1 MTSNHYP
8 PPSAYYASELST
20 SSLRAESPSLLDRCL
35 GLLPGWVQTSGY
47 SAHVTRVLQ
56 YADRGDYKRRWT
68 GNARSRRERRSN
80 RPSSARRAVSH
91 LLSVPVLLTLAWL
104 LVLWHGERQS
114 FRDHIGRCDW
124 EKWENW
130 HHARPSDAGDD
141 HAAGSAASPH
151 RLIFVADPQLVDPHT
166 YPGRPW
172 PLSSLTIY
180 YTDLYLRRSFS
191 LLQGVLAPHTI
202 IFLGDLFDGGREWS
216 TGSTKS
222 PEQRWRRYGETF
234 WLREYE
240 RFGRIFL
247 QKPVSASSRC
257 PKTTGDVYGSCRA
270 APRIIATLPGN
281 HDLGLGSDI
290 QLPVRDRFNAF
301 FGEGNRVDVIGNH
314 TFVSVDTVSLSAK
327 DAGLGQPPAQAA
339 GNVNDGNENVWRPAQ
354 DFLNDLKGKMAQ
366 AAAREVRFLS
376 GATRGVEAGDKERYR
391 HEIGIPGD
399 RQPQL
404 HARGEVTG
412 HSTNFPTIVLTH
424 IPLYRDAGTK
434 CGPLRERW
442 PPSET
447 TDDGGSDE
455 RNAIKIQKG
464 YRYQN
469 VLTPSLSQEIVDKAG
484 GVGGG
489 RNGVVYAFSGDDHDH
504 CDVAHT
510 RYSHSTGEGQAGTA
524 KATAKIREITVK
536 SISWAMGVRR
546 PGFVM
551 ASLWNP
557 IGLDGEGQQVSSDG
571 GAAAAAAA
579 AEGAR
584 QTIQTHLCLLPDQL
598 GIFVRY
604 AWLFVVTVVA
614 LGARAVV
621 RTVSASRARAAFK
634 QRREQGSHD
643 DRDLSQEE
651 SDAESRAGQERAG
664 QEKTTVDKCYP
675 SQQQHQRAAP
685 PSHRFS
691 RGGEPGAKAPFGLP
705 VAVGAPLPGLGP
717 DRSNGHH
724 HVISLVSGSSSR
736 TSADVEKSQRQHRR
750 NTISSGHSRT
760 RQPGHNHNRHDH
772 SQVNGGGGGGGGGAT
787 MQPAP
792 TTDGHGHGIDS
803 PSSSSSPTSPT
814 SSSSSSS
821 SGQHECDGKGKRR
834 SRMIHS
840 QKGLLSYLSFDA
852 ELGRPL
858 AMSSSSSSSTSVPL
872 PLWNPVSGGTYA
884 GGTRTGGT
892 YAGTGTAT
900 FTPMTSLEGAP
911 AKMAFV
917 LEDMIP
923 TASKIVIVVGVWY
936 LFLLCS
942 S

>member
-1 MTSNHYP
+1 MTSNRYP
-8 PPSAYYASELST
+8 PPSVYHASERST
-20 SSLRAESPSLLDRCL
+20 FPLRAGSPSLLDRCL
-35 GLLPGWVQTSGY
+35 GLLPEWAHTNGY
-47 SAHVTRVLQ
+47 GAHVTRVFR
-56 YADRGDYKRRWT
+56 YAADRGDCKPGWT
-68 GNARSRRERRSN
+68 GNARSRRERRSS
-80 RPSSARRAVSH
+80 RPSSARRALSH

-114 FRDHIGRCDW
+114 FRDHIRRCDW
-124 EKWENW
+124 EEWEDW
-130 HHARPSDAGDD
+130 HRGRPSDSGDD
-141 HAAGSAASPH
+141 RAGAEAASPH

-191 LLQGVLAPHTI
+191 LLQRILAPHTVV
-202 IFLGDLFDGGREWS
+202 FLGDLFDGGREWS
-216 TGSTKS
+216 TQSTKS
-222 PEQRWRRYGETF
+222 PEERWRRYGETF

-247 QKPVSASSRC
+247 QKPAPGSGC
-257 PKTTGDVYGSCRA
+257 LQTTGAADGSCRV
-270 APRIIATLPGN
+270 APRIIASLPGN

-327 DAGLGQPPAQAA
+327 DAGRGQPPAQAV

-354 DFLNDLKGKMAQ
+354 DFLNDLERKMAQ
-366 AAAREVRFLS
+366 AAAREVRFLG
-376 GATRGVEAGDKERYR
+376 GAAPGVEAGARATGGKERYR
-391 HEIGIPGD
+391 HEVGVPGD
-399 RQPQL
+399 GQPQIQ
-404 HARGEVTG
+404 ARVEVTG
-412 HSTNFPTIVLTH
+412 RSTEFPTIVLTH
-424 IPLYRDAGTK
+424 IPLYRDAGTR

-455 RNAIKIQKG
+455 RNAIEIQKG

-469 VLTPSLSQEIVDKAG
+469 VLTPSLSQEILDKAG

-510 RYSHSTGEGQAGTA
+510 RYSRSAGQGQAGTG

-557 IGLDGEGQQVSSDG
+557 IDLRGEGQQMSSDV
-571 GAAAAAAA
+571 GAVP
-579 AEGAR
+579 EGER

-604 AWLFVVTVVA
+604 AWLLVVTVVA

-621 RTVSASRARAAFK
+621 RMVSASGARAAFK
-634 QRREQGSHD
+634 QRREHGSHD
-643 DRDLSQEE
+643 DRDVSQEE
-651 SDAESRAGQERAG
+651 SDADSRAEQD
-664 QEKTTVDKCYP
+664 TCYP
-675 SQQQHQRAAP
+675 GQQHQKTAP
-685 PSHRFS
+685 PSRRFS
-691 RGGEPGAKAPFGLP
+691 RAGEPGAKAHFGLP
-705 VAVGAPLPGLGP
+705 VAVGAAPPGLGP
-717 DRSNGHH
+717 DRSNEHH
-724 HVISLVSGSSSR
+724 QAISSVSGSSSR
-736 TSADVEKSQRQHRR
+736 TSVEAERGQRQHRR
-750 NTISSGHSRT
+750 NTISSGHSRP
-760 RQPGHNHNRHDH
+760 RQPGNSHRGDH
-772 SQVNGGGGGGGGGAT
+772 SRANGVV
-787 MQPAP
+787 MQPTP
-792 TTDGHGHGIDS
+792 TADGHGIDS
-803 PSSSSSPTSPT
+803 PSSSPTSPT
-814 SSSSSSS
+814 SSSSSS

-840 QKGLLSYLSFDA
+840 QRGLLSYLSFDA
-852 ELGRPL
+852 ELGRPSAVPSTL
-858 AMSSSSSSSTSVPL
+858 APL
-872 PLWNPVSGGTYA
+872 PPWNPVSGRTYVGGTYAWGTYAGGTYA
-884 GGTRTGGT
+884 GGT
-892 YAGTGTAT
+892 YAGAGI
-900 FTPMTSLEGAP
+900 AP
-911 AKMAFV
+911 AMPRTFLERAQAKIAFV
-917 LEDMIP
+917 LGDMIP
-923 TASKIVIVVGVWY
+923 AALKMVVVAGIWY